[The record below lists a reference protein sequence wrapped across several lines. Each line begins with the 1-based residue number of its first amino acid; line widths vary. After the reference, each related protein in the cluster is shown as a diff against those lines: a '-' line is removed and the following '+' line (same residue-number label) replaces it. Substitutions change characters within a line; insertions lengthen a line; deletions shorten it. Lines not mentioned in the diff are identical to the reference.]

1 MPFVIMTT
9 SEPASLTRREALRP
23 AHVAYLRAHQAL
35 ILAAGGLLEDDG
47 SRGNGGVIILDTDER
62 QVAEDFL
69 AGDPF
74 SKAGLFTHVRIAR
87 WRKAFFN
94 FECLV

>member
-1 MPFVIMTT
+1 MAYVIMTT
-9 SEPASLTRREALRP
+9 SDPATLAQREALRP
-23 AHVAYLRAHQAL
+23 AHVEYLRANQAL

-47 SRGNGGVIILDTDER
+47 TRGHGGVIILDTDER
-62 QVAEDFL
+62 QVAERFV

-74 SKAGLFTHVRIAR
+74 SKAGLFATVRIAR